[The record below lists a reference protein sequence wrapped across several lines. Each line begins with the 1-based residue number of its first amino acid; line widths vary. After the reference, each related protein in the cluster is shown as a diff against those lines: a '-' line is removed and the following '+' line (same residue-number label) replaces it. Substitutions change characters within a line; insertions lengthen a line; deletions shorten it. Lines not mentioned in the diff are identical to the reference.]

1 MNKINLKQGL
11 NISKS
16 KITTLQD
23 EHLQQVK
30 GGRGVQMARASTKG
44 ANCSCT
50 SHSCNTNVKTAQSSF
65 QTKLS
70 VRIRRS
76 ACRLVYG
83 DLICFQRVPNRIVIK
98 TADKSFTTKHLF
110 C

>member
-1 MNKINLKQGL
+1 MKKINLKQRL
-11 NISKS
+11 NISKE

-23 EHLQQVK
+23 ENMQQVK
-30 GGRGVQMARASTKG
+30 GGRGVLMARVSTKG

-70 VRIRRS
+70 
-76 ACRLVYG
+76 
-83 DLICFQRVPNRIVIK
+83 
-98 TADKSFTTKHLF
+98 
-110 C
+110 